1 MPTKPLIWPL
11 AGVGGQT
18 GYGPNSFQKT
28 RGRHW
33 REAHHWPWWV
43 QATEMASGTHDSRP
57 QSGSLRRGKDSLQ
70 TPPKSSA
77 HTPYNSWVPCPILM
91 ALGPLLFYR
100 LHREE
105 HHPGDG
111 TPGSV
116 EDLMHFVG
124 PEEVEASFPMDYIPP
139 RQT

>member
-1 MPTKPLIWPL
+1 
-11 AGVGGQT
+11 
-18 GYGPNSFQKT
+18 
-28 RGRHW
+28 
-33 REAHHWPWWV
+33 
-43 QATEMASGTHDSRP
+43 
-57 QSGSLRRGKDSLQ
+57 
-70 TPPKSSA
+70 
-77 HTPYNSWVPCPILM
+77 M

-124 PEEVEASFPMDYIPP
+124 PEEVEAGFPTDYIPP
-139 RQT
+139 RQTCRLRLQNCVGECGSSQGEQERDSFNLTPKDED